1 MSKEVTDGGIYPSP
15 SSIPRLTMEK
25 GDHFESHTFPSG
37 GWKEWCQAMFENG
50 YYALKLQKA
59 GVVDG
64 IVRRLRYKEG
74 YEWLTPRPRALAL

>member
-1 MSKEVTDGGIYPSP
+1 
-15 SSIPRLTMEK
+15 
-25 GDHFESHTFPSG
+25 
-37 GWKEWCQAMFENG
+37 MFENG